1 MTSVAAPT
9 IDDARRAARAL
20 AGAGARQ
27 VMVFGSVARGDAHP
41 YSDIDLVAVF
51 DDVDYSTRQEAKI
64 GLNRLASVAAGH
76 IVEVWVTDV
85 PEWAAQNRRAA
96 SFAAAIRDDL
106 VAVASSPGD
115 DSAVRWEKEQVMA
128 TSDTEAAY
136 RRLKEA
142 HRQLRRIARLH
153 GPDGRERLA
162 SGAGDADEHYQLLTD
177 RLVQVCTA
185 AAMAIETALKALG
198 SDAMID
204 PRTLYSHDIAHIV
217 EQLPPADEAAA
228 RTAIIDSAIGSFDR
242 VSVWRTIGDYLPD
255 DDEPQPEDLA
265 TVSFTAAMASA
276 ATALSE
282 FASNKIAGLHGR
294 REINDSIA
302 VITIELRARARSID
316 IATGEPKPGAA
327 IDDQVPG
334 L

>member
-242 VSVWRTIGDYLPD
+242 VSVWAHHRGTTSPTTTNPNPRISPPCHSPPRWPQQPPRSANSHPTRSPACTGVERSTTPSLSSPSNC
-255 DDEPQPEDLA
+255 EPEP
-265 TVSFTAAMASA
+265 AAS
-276 ATALSE
+276 T
-282 FASNKIAGLHGR
+282 
-294 REINDSIA
+294 
-302 VITIELRARARSID
+302 
-316 IATGEPKPGAA
+316 
-327 IDDQVPG
+327 
-334 L
+334 